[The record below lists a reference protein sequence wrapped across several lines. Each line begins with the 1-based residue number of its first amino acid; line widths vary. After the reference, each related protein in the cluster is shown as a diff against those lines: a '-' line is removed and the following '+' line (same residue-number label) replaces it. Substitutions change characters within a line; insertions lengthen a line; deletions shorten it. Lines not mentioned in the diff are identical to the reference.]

1 LPHAAPIAC
10 IIAGKGQIE
19 NQPGS
24 ENRRMASLTEQ
35 QGSAVQVTD
44 FGPIPDFS

>member
-1 LPHAAPIAC
+1 LPHAARIAW
-10 IIAGKGQIE
+10 IIAGKGPIE

-44 FGPIPDFS
+44 FGPFPDFS